1 MSSSTDRVAV
11 VLKPCD
17 KILRRI
23 ENAIGLNVVIDGVN
37 IETADIDTFLKY
49 LKTRRQSL
57 PEGEGLFKDSTALQN
72 QLATLCYV
80 SSYASF
86 HRIVVLDFSTHARVD
101 FLATFL
107 YPYLL
112 RENIVKGVQK
122 TTLKIISYLQ
132 VLEQHHPNIVR
143 TMNYRYIR
151 LFLLFVE
158 NGYLFNASILAR
170 FIIDQIFISSAVDN
184 SVNIKLEELN
194 AVAKKLDRLAKE
206 YKKPAGKYRT
216 SSSAKSSMLNR
227 EPKVDSP
234 RNGYASSSGDCKTYE
249 DYQKAQAAG
258 ATKTS
263 RSSFQSINRSGAFHD

>member
-1 MSSSTDRVAV
+1 MPSSTDRVAV

-57 PEGEGLFKDSTALQN
+57 PEGEELFKDSTALQN

-86 HRIVVLDFSTHARVD
+86 HRIVALDFSTHARVD

-194 AVAKKLDRLAKE
+194 AVAKKLDKLAKE
-206 YKKPAGKYRT
+206 YKKPAGKYKT

-227 EPKVDSP
+227 KPKVDPPHNS
-234 RNGYASSSGDCKTYE
+234 YASSSEDCKTYE
-249 DYQKAQAAG
+249 DYQKAQATG

-263 RSSFQSINRSGAFHD
+263 RSSFQSINKSGAFHD

>member
-1 MSSSTDRVAV
+1 MSRNNDRVAV

-23 ENAIGLNVVIDGVN
+23 ENAIGLDVVVDGVN

-49 LKTRRQSL
+49 LKKRRQSL
-57 PEGEGLFKDSTALQN
+57 SAGEELFKDTTTLQN
-72 QLATLCYV
+72 QLATLSYV
-80 SSYASF
+80 SAYASF
-86 HRIVVLDFSTHARVD
+86 HRVVVLDFSTHARVD

-122 TTLKIISYLQ
+122 ATLKIISYLQ
-132 VLEQHHPNIVR
+132 VLEQHHPNITR

-151 LFLLFVE
+151 LFLYFVE
-158 NGYLFNASILAR
+158 NGFLFNASILAK
-170 FIIDQIFISSAVDN
+170 FLIDQIFISSAVDN

-194 AVAKKLDRLAKE
+194 AVAKKLDKLAKE

-216 SSSAKSSMLNR
+216 SPNTKASVLRKQA
-227 EPKVDSP
+227 KVDPP
-234 RNGYASSSGDCKTYE
+234 RKTTPSGGDCHTYE
-249 DYQKAQAAG
+249 DYQNAQATG
-258 ATKTS
+258 AIKTP
-263 RSSFQSINRSGAFHD
+263 RSSYQSINKSGAFNG